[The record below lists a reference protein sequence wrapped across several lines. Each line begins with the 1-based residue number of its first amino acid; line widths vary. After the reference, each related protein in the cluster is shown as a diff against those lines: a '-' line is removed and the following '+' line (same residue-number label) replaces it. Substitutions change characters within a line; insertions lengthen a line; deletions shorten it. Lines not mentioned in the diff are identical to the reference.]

1 MLSHLHIK
9 NIALID
15 ELDID
20 FTSGLNVM
28 TGETGAG
35 KSIIVDSMNLVLG
48 ERADRDLI
56 KSGEE
61 NAWVE
66 AVFDIQK
73 TGLKTILAEYGLD
86 GGEDTL
92 VFSRELSSTGK
103 NICRINGRLTTLGV
117 MKEISDRLV
126 DLHGQHE
133 HQSLLDEKNHL
144 SFLDKYAGDE
154 VKALKEQ
161 TALVYGEYRAVVKRL
176 HGITGKEGERDRQLD
191 ILKFQM
197 NEIKNAKVAL
207 GEEEALLTERDKLQ
221 NSEKITTALNF
232 GYDALYGGTA
242 SAEAALGT
250 LKQVIQSIGDIS
262 KLDERYEKILERLN
276 EVYYGMEDT
285 AFEIRDCK
293 DEWSFDPQRLEE
305 IENRLDLL
313 HTLKRKYGGSID
325 AILDFYDHTQKEYND
340 LLDSEHMIEE
350 LTQKLSGLKDT
361 LSTRCEALTKKRKE
375 GALRF
380 EQDVMGQLADLGL
393 KNAKFEVRFLD
404 TVQDSFGADGWDTV
418 EFYISTNP
426 GEPLKPLKKVVSGGE
441 VSRIMLGLKNISAGL
456 DELQCLIF
464 DEIDTGISGHM
475 AHVVGEK
482 MLHISRQRQVI
493 CVTHLAQIA
502 SLADRH
508 FLITKQTGEERAQTG
523 VAQLGWERRIAEI
536 ARLAGGSES
545 SAALMHAE
553 ELLARAAAL
562 KNDKNNN

>member
-20 FTSGLNVM
+20 FAAGLNVM

-73 TGLKTILAEYGLD
+73 TGIKNILEEYGLE
-86 GGEDTL
+86 GGGDTL
-92 VFSRELSSTGK
+92 IFSRELSSTGK
-103 NICRINGRLTTLGV
+103 NICRINGRLTTLSV
-117 MKEISDRLV
+117 MKELSDRMV

-144 SFLDKYAGDE
+144 SFLDKYAGE
-154 VKALKEQ
+154 GVKALKEQ
-161 TALVYGEYRAVVKRL
+161 TAKTYGEYRAVAKRL
-176 HGITGKEGERDRQLD
+176 RGITGHEGERDRRLD

-197 NEIKNAKVAL
+197 NEIKNAKVSE
-207 GEEEALLTERDKLQ
+207 GEEEALFAERDKLQ

-232 GYDALYGGTA
+232 GYDAIYGGA
-242 SAEAALGT
+242 GAEPVLSK
-250 LKQVIQSIGDIS
+250 LKQVIQGFNDIS
-262 KLDERYEKILERLN
+262 KLDERYEKLLEKLN
-276 EVYYGMEDT
+276 DVYYNMEDA
-285 AFEIRDCK
+285 AFELRDCK
-293 DEWSFDPQRLEE
+293 DEFNFDPQRLEE

-313 HTLKRKYGGSID
+313 HTLKRKYGGSI
-325 AILDFYDHTQKEYND
+325 AAVLDFYDQAQNEYNE
-340 LLDSEHMIEE
+340 LLDSEHLIEE
-350 LTQKLSGLKDT
+350 LTRELDKHKDT
-361 LSTRCEALTKKRKE
+361 LSHHCSELTKNRKE
-375 GALRF
+375 AALQF
-380 EQDVMGQLADLGL
+380 EKDVMVQLNDLGL
-393 KNAKFEVRFLD
+393 KNARFEARFLESPPE
-404 TVQDSFGADGWDTV
+404 SFGAEGWDTV
-418 EFYISTNP
+418 EFYIATNP

-482 MLHISRQRQVI
+482 MLNISRQRQVI

-502 SLADRH
+502 SLAERH
-508 FLITKQTGEERAQTG
+508 FLITKQTDSERAQTS
-523 VAQLGWERRIAEI
+523 VEALDREKRIVEI
-536 ARLAGGSES
+536 ARLAGGGES
-545 SAALMHAE
+545 SAARLHAE
-553 ELLARAAAL
+553 ELLARAEGL
-562 KNDKNNN
+562 KQNQA